1 MLIWKLSTG
10 GLIVL
15 VEEAVEE
22 FVLDHLAE
30 IVTTTFF
37 LIGLWHLKEIRRDLS
52 SAQVELSAIDSKLN
66 ENLNANTNSTNQ
78 PTPVRYQNSFKA
90 TGVLSYL
97 WKLVAQMQTPTDRKV
112 KKFRKVRSVP

>member
-1 MLIWKLSTG
+1 MLICQLSTG
-10 GLIVL
+10 GLVLL

-37 LIGLWHLKEIRRDLS
+37 LIGLWHLKEIRRGIS
-52 SAQVELSAIDSKLN
+52 IAQGELSAIDSKLN
-66 ENLNANTNSTNQ
+66 EKFNATTNSTNQ

-90 TGVLSYL
+90 TGVLSNL
-97 WKLVAQMQTPTDRKV
+97 WSFMTQMLTPDRKV
-112 KKFRKVRSVP
+112 KKTRKIRSVP

>member
-1 MLIWKLSTG
+1 MVIWKLSTG
-10 GLIVL
+10 GLVVL

-66 ENLNANTNSTNQ
+66 GNLNANTNSTNQ
-78 PTPVRYQNSFKA
+78 STPVRYQNSFKA
-90 TGVLSYL
+90 TGVLSNL
-97 WKLVAQMQTPTDRKV
+97 WTLMAQILTPDSKV
-112 KKFRKVRSVP
+112 KKTRKVRSVP